1 MSYRLDEI
9 DKRILYYLAQDARNT
24 SAPMIAEEMNVSPAT
39 IRNRIDQLE
48 EHGVIVGYHANID
61 YERADG
67 HLTTVY
73 LCSTP
78 VPDRDRLAAQVR
90 KIPGVINVRQLMAG
104 HGNVQVT
111 AVGENMRDLSNTARE
126 LANLGIEI
134 ENEHLIQEE
143 YDGPYEP
150 FGPEDD
156 QTGQSIADVMPLS
169 GDAEVVTL
177 TVSDDA
183 PIAGETLEK
192 ANQDGLIDEDVLIVS
207 IERDESVITPRGSTR
222 ITPDDLVTI
231 FSREG
236 IPSTVR
242 EAFNAV

>member
-1 MSYRLDEI
+1 
-9 DKRILYYLAQDARNT
+9 
-24 SAPMIAEEMNVSPAT
+24 
-39 IRNRIDQLE
+39 
-48 EHGVIVGYHANID
+48 
-61 YERADG
+61 
-67 HLTTVY
+67 
-73 LCSTP
+73 
-78 VPDRDRLAAQVR
+78 
-90 KIPGVINVRQLMAG
+90 MAG

>member
-24 SAPMIAEEMNVSPAT
+24 SAPMVAEEMNVSPAT
-39 IRNRIDQLE
+39 IRNRINQLE
-48 EHGVIVGYHANID
+48 EHGIIVGYHANID

-67 HLTTVY
+67 RLTTVY

-90 KIPGVINVRQLMAG
+90 KISGVINVRQLMAG

-111 AVGENMRDLSNTARE
+111 AVGENMRDLSGTARE
-126 LANLGIEI
+126 IANLGIEI

-143 YDGPYEP
+143 YNGPYEP
-150 FGPEDD
+150 FGPEDG

-169 GDAEVVTL
+169 GDAEVITL
-177 TVSDDA
+177 TVPNDA
-183 PIAGETLEK
+183 PIAGETLQK

-207 IERDESVITPRGSTR
+207 IERDESVITPRGNTQ

-236 IPSTVR
+236 IPSTVQ
-242 EAFNAV
+242 EAFSAV